1 MSHCNLS
8 LAMVIAQQR
17 PPTVRSNFTLCVR
30 MCIHSVQLL
39 NGCQQKSKSVSGE
52 EFSEIEERLRDT
64 MSRLSAM
71 EQERDEL
78 AQQNYELKQQ
88 VHVGSRSL
96 GSRCIRTYVHTR
108 CIQR

>member
-1 MSHCNLS
+1 
-8 LAMVIAQQR
+8 
-17 PPTVRSNFTLCVR
+17 
-30 MCIHSVQLL
+30 MCINSVQLL

-64 MSRLSAM
+64 MSRLSVM

-88 VHVGSRSL
+88 VWVAIDWGHGTYTHMYV
-96 GSRCIRTYVHTR
+96 RTYVHTR
-108 CIQR
+108 CTQQ

>member
-1 MSHCNLS
+1 
-8 LAMVIAQQR
+8 
-17 PPTVRSNFTLCVR
+17 
-30 MCIHSVQLL
+30 MCILSVQLL

-78 AQQNYELKQQ
+78 AQQNYDLKQQ
-88 VHVGSRSL
+88 VWVAEAWDHDTYV
-96 GSRCIRTYVHTR
+96 CTYVRTYIHGVSNDESHYTAWTVWVSVGLEFG
-108 CIQR
+108 

>member
-1 MSHCNLS
+1 
-8 LAMVIAQQR
+8 
-17 PPTVRSNFTLCVR
+17 
-30 MCIHSVQLL
+30 MCIVSVQLL

-78 AQQNYELKQQ
+78 AQQNYDLKQQ
-88 VHVGSRSL
+88 VWVAEAWDHG
-96 GSRCIRTYVHTR
+96 TYVCTHVHTYTVYPTMNLITQLGL
-108 CIQR
+108 CGLVLV